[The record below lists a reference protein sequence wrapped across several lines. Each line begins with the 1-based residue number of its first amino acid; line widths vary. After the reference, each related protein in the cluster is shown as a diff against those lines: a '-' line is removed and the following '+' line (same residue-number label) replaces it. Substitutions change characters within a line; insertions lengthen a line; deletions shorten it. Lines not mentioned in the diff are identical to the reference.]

1 MLILKKGTDILT
13 EIGGIKT
20 IEQANAF
27 LKEKCDQESLE
38 KLSTINNKEARM
50 KVANAIAMVE
60 PIGIIPKYDDLK
72 TLFAGIEK
80 NYPKDLYDKHFALYV
95 DRILGRIAL
104 QEEAYSKEENLP
116 PKLFDVYREQK
127 IALEALKEQ
136 YGSIVSVEQ
145 MEEAAS
151 R

>member
-38 KLSTINNKEARM
+38 KLSTINTKEARM
-50 KVANAIAMVE
+50 KIANAIAMVE

-80 NYPKDLYDKHFALYV
+80 NYSKDLYDKHFALYV

-104 QEEAYSKEENLP
+104 QEEAYSKEENL
-116 PKLFDVYREQK
+116 FDVYREQK
-127 IALEALKEQ
+127 IALEALKER

-145 MEEAAS
+145 VEEAAS